1 MDTKKKTSQAQRKAI
16 DKYLSKKERIYV
28 VFEVGTKDRIHDW
41 IYQNGYYDHKY
52 IGEFIRDAVNEKL
65 NTKI

>member
-1 MDTKKKTSQAQRKAI
+1 MDTKKKTTAAQRRAV
-16 DKYLSKKERIYV
+16 DKYLSNKERIYV
-28 VFEVGTKDRIHDW
+28 VFEEGTRDRIHEW
-41 IYQNGYYDHKY
+41 IYQNGYYDHNR